1 MQKERVAEAFRNY
14 VDNVLRA
21 SFHLTKSRTEAEDC
35 TQEAFFRLLAQPD
48 SMQDSHIKPW
58 LLRTV
63 INLSKNYLRSARHR
77 RTVSVSEVEQLA
89 VITSLIPEEERA
101 FGAVMKLPEIYRVPL
116 YLHFVEGYSVA
127 ETADILKMNVNTVN
141 SRIRRARQ
149 KLAKQLDP
157 PMILHRKDEI
167 DYDSTETG

>member
-1 MQKERVAEAFRNY
+1 MQKERAAEAFRSY

-21 SFHLTKSRTEAEDC
+21 SFHLTKNRTEAEDC

-77 RTVSVSEVEQLA
+77 RTISVSEIEQLA
-89 VITSLIPEEERA
+89 VSTPLTAAEERA
-101 FGAVMKLPEIYRVPL
+101 FGAVMKLPELYRIPL
-116 YLHFVEGYSVA
+116 YLHLVEGYSLA
-127 ETADILKMNVNTVN
+127 ETADILKMNVNTV
-141 SRIRRARQ
+141 SARVRRARQ
-149 KLAKQLDP
+149 KLAKLLDP
-157 PMILHRKDEI
+157 PMTLHRKDEI